1 MGMQVFGDFG
11 SFRARLQIPG
21 RKHTGGDF
29 MRLRSI
35 LALTT
40 LFMTCFTLAVFAQ
53 PLPRKNGE
61 AGTNRPPENQS
72 VSGQISAV
80 GDAAFSVS
88 TKKDNSGQQTVEFLV
103 DDKTKVEG
111 KLTIGAQA
119 LVEYR
124 SDSGKNIAVHVV
136 VTPASGVGPY

>member
-1 MGMQVFGDFG
+1 MR
-11 SFRARLQIPG
+11 FRA
-21 RKHTGGDF
+21 
-29 MRLRSI
+29 I
-35 LALTT
+35 LTLAT

-53 PLPRKNGE
+53 PLSSNS
-61 AGTNRPPENQS
+61 AGAEPSRPPENQS
-72 VSGQISAV
+72 VSGQISSV
-80 GDAAFSVS
+80 GDAVFSLS
-88 TKKDNSGQQTVEFLV
+88 TKKDNQGQQTVEFLV

>member
-1 MGMQVFGDFG
+1 
-11 SFRARLQIPG
+11 
-21 RKHTGGDF
+21 
-29 MRLRSI
+29 MRLRTI
-35 LALTT
+35 LTLGT

-53 PLPRKNGE
+53 PLLPTGG
-61 AGTNRPPENQS
+61 AARPVRLPENQS
-72 VSGQISAV
+72 VSGQIASV
-80 GDAAFSVS
+80 GDGTFAINIA
-88 TKKDNSGQQTVEFLV
+88 KDKQASQTVEFLV

-136 VTPASGVGPY
+136 VTPASGLGRY